1 MNVPEL
7 VRYWARTRP
16 DHDAISFEGTSES
29 WRAFDAAT
37 DEMARGLAAR
47 GISPGDRV
55 GLLMHNRPELARSIV
70 AVLKLGAICVPL
82 NFRLLAGELAELLGD
97 ADCRLVVTEEALLD
111 RVADGGAAGDYDL
124 VSLGST
130 DVPGF
135 DALLGTPGP
144 VPSVDLSDDAPAFIC
159 YTSGTTGV
167 QKGALLTHR
176 SILAPAQAQMI
187 AYGLSWRDRVLV
199 PAPLVYTGSVISV
212 FIQLVIYPGATM
224 VLLADFDPERS
235 LEIMVRERVTA
246 ATFVPV
252 IWQRMAAHPRFADA
266 ELASFTYAAAGGASV
281 SLETLQ
287 AYRDRGVP
295 LNQVYGLTEASGL
308 VTSLPWHDALERPE
322 SCGRALVG
330 SQVRVAAET
339 PGEVGE
345 VLVRGPHVM
354 REYWRNPEVTAQTIV
369 GGWLHTGDL
378 GRMDDEGFL
387 TIVDRSKDMLISG
400 GINVYPAEIE
410 KVLAAVPGVGDLAV
424 IGVPDDVWG
433 EVPMV
438 VFHSERDPAT
448 VVAEFAAAAES
459 RLATFKRPRHAVASP
474 EPLPRTFSGKLTK
487 GELRDRFREVP
498 PDAVALRDVTP
509 A

>member
-1 MNVPEL
+1 MNLPDL
-7 VRYWARTRP
+7 VRFWARTRP
-16 DHDAISFEGTSES
+16 DHDAIAFEGAAES
-29 WRAFDAAT
+29 WSAFDAAT
-37 DEMARGLAAR
+37 DDLARGLAAR
-47 GISPGDRV
+47 GITRGDRV
-55 GLLMHNRPELARSIV
+55 AVLMHNRPELARTMV

-82 NFRLLAGELAELLGD
+82 NFRLLSGELAELLTD
-97 ADCRLVVTEEALLD
+97 ADCSLVVTEESLLSL
-111 RVADGGAAGDYDL
+111 VADGDGRHDV

-130 DVPGF
+130 AVPGY
-135 DALLGTPGP
+135 DTLLGTPGP
-144 VPSVDLSDDAPAFIC
+144 APSAGIADDDGAFLC
-159 YTSGTTGV
+159 YTSGTTGA

-176 SILAPAQAQMI
+176 SVLAPAQAQMI

-199 PAPLVYTGSVISV
+199 PAPLVYTGSVVSV
-212 FIQLVIYPGATM
+212 FVQLVIYPGATM

-252 IWQRMAAHPRFADA
+252 IWQRMAAHPGFADA
-266 ELASFTYAAAGGASV
+266 GLAAFTYAAAGGAPV
-281 SLETLQ
+281 ATETLR

-308 VTSLPWHDALERPE
+308 VTSLPWHDALHRPE

-330 SQVRVAAET
+330 TEIRVDAAV
-339 PGEVGE
+339 GEVGE

-354 REYWRNPEVTAQTIV
+354 REYWRRPEATAETV
-369 GGWLHTGDL
+369 VDGWLHTGDL
-378 GRMDDEGFL
+378 GRTGDEGFL
-387 TIVDRSKDMLISG
+387 SIVDRSKDLVISG

-424 IGVPDDVWG
+424 IGVPDEVWG

-438 VFHSERDPAT
+438 VFHSERDASA
-448 VVAEFAAAAES
+448 VVAELAAAAGS
-459 RLATFKRPRHAVASP
+459 RLARFKQPRHAVASP
-474 EPLPRTFSGKLTK
+474 DPLPRTFSGKLTK
-487 GELRDRFREVP
+487 AALRERFREVP
-498 PDAVALRDVTP
+498 PEAVSLRDAAP